1 MRSITSSVSPLIL
14 SLLILCSNCSG
25 MANLLGHVGVF
36 DPAVDNWSNY
46 TEQLGQYFI
55 ANDLT
60 DNIDK
65 QKAVLL
71 SSIGNKAYSL
81 LRDICAPALPADKTY
96 VQLVKS
102 FKDYL
107 NPKPSVICERFRFNK
122 CEQAKSESIAQFI
135 TNFNRLAEHCD
146 FNAFRKDALR
156 DRFVCGL
163 RDLNI
168 QKRLLSVKDLTWEKA
183 TEQAI
188 SLELADLNAVEF
200 KPSFTALSTNK
211 VKSSKKGTSVNSRF
225 KESNSFSGVPAM
237 LILGSLKVK
246 LYVFVA
252 EN

>member
-96 VQLVKS
+96 VQIVKS

-107 NPKPSVICERFRFNK
+107 NPKPSVICERFRFN
-122 CEQAKSESIAQFI
+122 
-135 TNFNRLAEHCD
+135 
-146 FNAFRKDALR
+146 
-156 DRFVCGL
+156 
-163 RDLNI
+163 
-168 QKRLLSVKDLTWEKA
+168 
-183 TEQAI
+183 
-188 SLELADLNAVEF
+188 
-200 KPSFTALSTNK
+200 
-211 VKSSKKGTSVNSRF
+211 
-225 KESNSFSGVPAM
+225 
-237 LILGSLKVK
+237 
-246 LYVFVA
+246 
-252 EN
+252 